1 MNFLGLSGDI
11 IPNTNDVQ
19 ISKEENKN
27 NEQNNNTPYDLLKV
41 EDEEDIEARLYD
53 EETRKLLDDKED
65 KLKTKFNNLSEPFK
79 NMKLYDIIY
88 YEKSNVK
95 KNLDLVKMR
104 QRKMN

>member
-19 ISKEENKN
+19 INKDENKN
-27 NEQNNNTPYDLLKV
+27 IYQNNTPYDLLKV

-65 KLKTKFNNLSEPFK
+65 KLKTKFNNLS
-79 NMKLYDIIY
+79 
-88 YEKSNVK
+88 
-95 KNLDLVKMR
+95 
-104 QRKMN
+104 